1 MRLLIHSTHFN
12 FETDERTIT
21 PGRTLR
27 SAKKKPMFTSIQEAP
42 RGIRHFTGGQICK
55 EKSSYRAVP
64 MTYPNLDLCA
74 LKILF
79 CQIKLKNVGIAFVNY
94 HSKIP
99 HFIRHFME
107 GD

>member
-64 MTYPNLDLCA
+64 MTYPNLDLCENIV
-74 LKILF
+74 LSDKVEKRWHCF
-79 CQIKLKNVGIAFVNY
+79 CRL
-94 HSKIP
+94 S
-99 HFIRHFME
+99 
-107 GD
+107 